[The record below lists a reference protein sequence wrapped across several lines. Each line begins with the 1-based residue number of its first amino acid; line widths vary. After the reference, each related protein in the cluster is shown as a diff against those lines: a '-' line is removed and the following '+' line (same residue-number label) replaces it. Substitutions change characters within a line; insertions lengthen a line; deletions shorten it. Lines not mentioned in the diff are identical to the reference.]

1 MVSETVTHIGA
12 DFRVFFRRKAII
24 IRRFIL
30 LFIPLFTPLF
40 ASLFMPTPTDLFH
53 DDDGAAA
60 SLPIDPIGGALQFVK
75 CTFSPDFWRALVAR
89 MVAQATT
96 PLQRQLLIVPDN
108 SMILAY
114 RSAWA
119 AHARATQT
127 ATLMPPLMTLM
138 DWAKANG
145 AEDWDAHDTERMLN
159 WMQVLPQAQVLREAL
174 GQQIERSDDL
184 LGLARQLIDMS
195 DELSIHLLAGRDVQ
209 WVKNSVEQAIA
220 SVYQRQTHRIA
231 QQELAILLHCW
242 QADVDK
248 QTPVVRYLAVLQQMG
263 RGEPRPYDCVWV
275 LRNRPWTA
283 HETDFWQRYAQHT
296 RVCVLDIQA
305 VQVRVGKQRQAA
317 ITRIAG
323 ELAPRWSGDG
333 TDDLADVASDIQF
346 FRAHNLEDEAQT
358 IVRQVLRWRAQGLR
372 QIALVALDRQV
383 SRRVW
388 ALLRRV
394 GVDIR
399 DDTGWLLS
407 TSRAAS
413 AWFNGLQLLHE
424 AVLAKDLMQWL
435 SHPMVLAHWSNE
447 RKAAALAVLYTLAD
461 RQQRYQ
467 QTRVWRTWDD
477 WLEELAYVKTRA
489 LAPAGL
495 NANEMPA
502 ACADVQ
508 DVLTQAKSQHHRWQT
523 PRTLSV
529 WAQELVVWAKQF
541 GLWTVLE
548 QDNAGQLWCEL
559 LRRWSW
565 VANDAPLSF
574 ATLLRLMNT
583 EVERLTYRPPSLS
596 GDTTQN
602 AEEVILLPLGNT
614 RLRTFDAVWLLGA
627 DAGNLPGAELDSGL
641 LNWAV
646 RQDLGLPTVQDKQRQ
661 MRTALLDIF
670 ALNAQV
676 CASYA
681 AQKDGTPNALSP
693 WLQQY
698 LRAQGGEVLDTE
710 RIENAVA
717 PQVQPRSA
725 ATVAQ
730 HLPRQISATDLTRLA
745 ACPYQY
751 HAKTVLQMAPH
762 EWPSEE
768 VCPSD
773 KGNLWHSV
781 VEHFHRR
788 RDAAAPEQDLSVFA
802 QIVDE
807 CLLPLCADNPR
818 YWAVQQQFHGYG
830 GAFVAWWQARE
841 GEGWQVKHSEYAPQ
855 MTNVTNATN
864 DANDANDANDTNA
877 ACTQSIVNAAGQTV
891 HELHWRGRIDQVDE
905 RINALGEAE
914 WSLIDYKTNDV
925 RGYQQAIRNH
935 EDTQL
940 AFYINLM
947 ESAPAARLTH
957 QQIVDARY
965 VGVDR
970 HAERTLPEAILG
982 DAAHIQQQAR
992 QLREQVQQVF
1002 LQMAQ
1007 GAPLVAFG
1015 EKSACVYCDYRAV
1028 CRKDYAA
1035 STLASELVQGGAS

>member
-1 MVSETVTHIGA
+1 
-12 DFRVFFRRKAII
+12 
-24 IRRFIL
+24 
-30 LFIPLFTPLF
+30 
-40 ASLFMPTPTDLFH
+40 MPTQADLFNDGDSH
-53 DDDGAAA
+53 DGRDSDDRGDSAAVA
-60 SLPIDPIGGALQFVK
+60 ADIHTALQFVSM
-75 CTFSPDFWRALVAR
+75 TFSPTFWGDVVALMVAR
-89 MVAQATT
+89 ATVT

-114 RSAWA
+114 RAAWA
-119 AHARATQT
+119 EHAYATQN

-174 GQQIERSDDL
+174 GQHIDHSDDL
-184 LGLARQLIDMS
+184 LGLARQLITMS

-209 WVKNSVEQAIA
+209 WVKNAVEQAIA
-220 SVYQRQTHRIA
+220 TVYQRQTHRIA

-248 QTPVVRYLAVLQQMG
+248 QTPVVRYLAVLQQMCQSTQ
-263 RGEPRPYDCVWV
+263 RPYDCVWV

-283 HETDFWQRYAQHT
+283 HEAHFWRQYAQGT

-305 VQVRVGKQRQAA
+305 VQVRVGQQRQAA

-323 ELAPRWSGDG
+323 ELAPRWSGDC
-333 TDDLADVASDIQF
+333 TDHEARAVSATAANIQF

-358 IVRQVLRWRAQGLR
+358 IVRQVLRWREQGLR

-413 AWFNGLQLLHE
+413 AWLNGLQLLHE

-435 SHPMVLAHWSNE
+435 THPMVLAHWSSE
-447 RKAAALAVLYTLAD
+447 RKAAALAVLYALAD
-461 RQQRYQ
+461 RQRHFQ

-477 WLEELAYVKTRA
+477 WLGALSYERAHAKPIAALSATQIETAYVDVHD
-489 LAPAGL
+489 LL
-495 NANEMPA
+495 EQANN
-502 ACADVQ
+502 Q
-508 DVLTQAKSQHHRWQT
+508 QRRWQT

-529 WAQELVVWAKQF
+529 WAQELMDWAKQF
-541 GLWTVLE
+541 GLWSALE

-565 VANDAPLSF
+565 VGSAAPLSF
-574 ATLLRLMNT
+574 ATLLRLMNS
-583 EVERLTYRPPSLS
+583 EVERLTYRPPSLCS
-596 GDTTQN
+596 DSVQT

-627 DAGNLPGAELDSGL
+627 DAANLPGVEVDSGL
-641 LNWAV
+641 LNWTV

-681 AQKDGTPNALSP
+681 AQKDGAPNALSP

-698 LRAQGGEVLDTE
+698 VRAQGRDIIDTE
-710 RIENAVA
+710 RMEQTVV
-717 PQVQPRSA
+717 PQVQSRSA
-725 ATVAQ
+725 VTVAQ

-751 HAKTVLQMAPH
+751 YAKNVLQTAPS
-762 EWPSEE
+762 EWPNDEIS
-768 VCPSD
+768 PSD

-781 VEHFHRR
+781 VERFHRQ
-788 RDAAAPEQDLSVFA
+788 RDAAAPEQDLSVLA
-802 QIVDE
+802 QTVDE

-818 YWAVQQQFHGYG
+818 YWAVQQQFHGYAA
-830 GAFVAWWQARE
+830 AFVRWWQARE
-841 GEGWQVKHSEYAPQ
+841 REGWQVKHSEYAPQ
-855 MTNVTNATN
+855 ATR
-864 DANDANDANDTNA
+864 A
-877 ACTQSIVNAAGQTV
+877 QSIVDATGRAV
-891 HELHWRGRIDQVDE
+891 HEVHWRGRIDQVDE
-905 RINALGEAE
+905 RLDEIGASQR
-914 WSLIDYKTNDV
+914 SLIDYKTNNV
-925 RGYQQAIRNH
+925 RGYQQAIRQH

-940 AFYINLM
+940 AFYINLI
-947 ESAPAARLTH
+947 ESAVEASSTK
-957 QQIVDARY
+957 QVVDARY

-970 HAERTLPEAILG
+970 HADRPLPEAILG

-1015 EKSACVYCDYRAV
+1015 EKSACVYCNYRAV

-1035 STLASELVQGGAS
+1035 PLLAQGDAS

>member
-1 MVSETVTHIGA
+1 MSTQA
-12 DFRVFFRRKAII
+12 
-24 IRRFIL
+24 
-30 LFIPLFTPLF
+30 
-40 ASLFMPTPTDLFH
+40 DLFH
-53 DDDGAAA
+53 DDCHHAAA
-60 SLPIDPIGGALQFVK
+60 SADLNGALQFVA
-75 CTFSPDFWRALVAR
+75 CTFSPIFWREVVAR
-89 MVAQATT
+89 MVKQAATT
-96 PLQRQLLIVPDN
+96 PLQRQLFIVPDN
-108 SMILAY
+108 SMVLAY
-114 RSAWA
+114 RAAWA
-119 AHARATQT
+119 EHARATQK
-127 ATLMPPLMTLM
+127 ASLMPPLMTLM

-145 AEDWDAHDTERMLN
+145 AQDWDAHDTERMLN

-174 GQQIERSDDL
+174 GQQIEHSDDW

-220 SVYQRQTHRIA
+220 TVYQRQTHRIA

-248 QTPVVRYLAVLQQMG
+248 QTPVVRYLAVLQQMC
-263 RGEPRPYDCVWV
+263 RREPRPYDCVWV

-283 HETDFWQRYAQHT
+283 HETDFWHTYAQHT

-323 ELAPRWSGDG
+323 DLAARWSGDCAVDSPEM
-333 TDDLADVASDIQF
+333 TSDIQF

-358 IVRQVLRWRAQGLR
+358 IVRQVLRWREQGLR

-413 AWFNGLQLLHE
+413 AWFQGLQLLHE
-424 AVLAKDLMQWL
+424 AVWAKDLMQWL
-435 SHPMVLAHWSNE
+435 THPMVLADWSSE
-447 RKAAALAVLYTLAD
+447 RKAAAVAVLYALAD

-477 WLEELAYVKTRA
+477 WLEEWAYVKTRA
-489 LAPAGL
+489 MPLADLSA
-495 NANEMPA
+495 AEMDTA
-502 ACADVQ
+502 YADVHE
-508 DVLTQAKSQHHRWQT
+508 LLAQAKNQHRRWQT

-529 WAQELVVWAKQF
+529 WAQELMDWAKQF
-541 GLWTVLE
+541 GLWSALE
-548 QDNAGQLWCEL
+548 QDNAGQLWCAL
-559 LRRWSW
+559 LHRWTW

-583 EVERLTYRPPSLS
+583 EVERLTYRPPSLGS
-596 GDTTQN
+596 ESAQTV
-602 AEEVILLPLGNT
+602 EEVILLPLGNT

-627 DAGNLPGAELDSGL
+627 DAGNLPGAAVDSGL

-676 CASYA
+676 CASFA
-681 AQKDGTPNALSP
+681 AQKDGAPNALSP

-710 RIENAVA
+710 RIECTVV

-725 ATVAQ
+725 VTVAQ
-730 HLPRQISATDLTRLA
+730 HLPRQISATDLTTLA

-751 HAKTVLQMAPH
+751 HAKKVLQMAPH
-762 EWPSEE
+762 EWPSDEIS
-768 VCPSD
+768 PSD

-781 VEHFHRR
+781 VERFHRQ
-788 RDAAAPEQDLSVFA
+788 RDAATPEQDLSVFA
-802 QIVDE
+802 QTVDE

-818 YWAVQQQFHGYG
+818 YWAVQQQFHGYAA
-830 GAFVAWWQARE
+830 AFVQWWQARE
-841 GEGWQVKHSEYAPQ
+841 REGWQVKHSEYAPQ
-855 MTNVTNATN
+855 ATR
-864 DANDANDANDTNA
+864 A
-877 ACTQSIVNAAGQTV
+877 QSIVDAAGHAV

-905 RINALGEAE
+905 RMNELGEVE
-914 WSLIDYKTNDV
+914 WSLIDYKTNNV
-925 RGYQQAIRNH
+925 RGYQQSIRNH

-947 ESAPAARLTH
+947 EAAVEATGAAEP
-957 QQIVDARY
+957 IVDARY

-970 HAERTLPEAILG
+970 HADRTLPEAILG
-982 DAAHIQQQAR
+982 DATYIHQQAR

-1035 STLASELVQGGAS
+1035 PVWGTVSGQGDAS